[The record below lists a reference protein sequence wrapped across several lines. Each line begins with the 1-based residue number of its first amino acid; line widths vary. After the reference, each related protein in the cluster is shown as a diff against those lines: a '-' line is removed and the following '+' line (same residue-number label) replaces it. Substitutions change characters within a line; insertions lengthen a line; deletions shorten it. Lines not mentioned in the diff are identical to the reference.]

1 MSHTLAKLQESYLN
15 IDIIEMCK
23 ESLQTLVDLGL
34 VLQTKSPA
42 DDAVMHNLEVTKLGR
57 ATFKGLL
64 GLIFTGTVSPVADLL
79 LSHSKLSS
87 VYSLFL
93 TMAGFFVIKCFL
105 AVFRSQKFLR

>member
-1 MSHTLAKLQESYLN
+1 MLVFVFYPQITPTTEDVFTFMSRTLAKLQESYLN

-34 VLQTKSPA
+34 VLQTKLPA

-64 GLIFTGTVSPVADLL
+64 GLMSA
-79 LSHSKLSS
+79 
-87 VYSLFL
+87 
-93 TMAGFFVIKCFL
+93 
-105 AVFRSQKFLR
+105 Q